1 MYLGDH
7 VFMCV
12 SVSVCVYVC
21 VCVRVCVYV
30 YVYKCVCESVCV
42 CEIVD
47 PSNHAACFK
56 CTGFLLCALKSALF
70 LCERSFT

>member
-21 VCVRVCVYV
+21 VCVCVCV
-30 YVYKCVCESVCV
+30 CMCISVCVSV

>member
-12 SVSVCVYVC
+12 SVSVCVYLC
-21 VCVRVCVYV
+21 VCVRVCV

-42 CEIVD
+42 RLLTPRTMPLVL
-47 PSNHAACFK
+47 SAQGSCFV
-56 CTGFLLCALKSALF
+56 L
-70 LCERSFT
+70 